1 MKKIIITLFIL
12 IPIIAFSQDKDTY
25 TCYGKEY
32 PLHKDGDNSYFITE
46 DDTIYSS
53 AEQMPEFKGGQKKLF
68 EQISRVLKYP
78 AEAKANNIQG
88 RVFISFLITKKG
100 ELTNIV
106 ILKNVHKILDD
117 EAIRVVKQIPN
128 NWNPGTH
135 DDKPVNTIFIM
146 PLNFTLK

>member
-1 MKKIIITLFIL
+1 MKKL
-12 IPIIAFSQDKDTY
+12 ICCLLIVIPLIGFCQDKDTY
-25 TCYGKEY
+25 TYYGKEY

-46 DDTIYSS
+46 DDTIYSA

-68 EQISRVLKYP
+68 EQISKVLKYP

-100 ELTNIV
+100 ELTDIV

-135 DDKPVNTIFIM
+135 NGKPVNTIFIM
-146 PLNFTLK
+146 PLSFTLR